1 MKNPFRKSKSQEM
14 VSAETQPQGQSR
26 FLVMSSGD
34 LVKPNEYRSH
44 IEKRVQS
51 IISSG
56 TRANDDI
63 LARVVAGS
71 VPAMVCINFH
81 STVVS
86 SIPIVANDDLGKP
99 SPFVPM
105 KNMLDNRM
113 RWLIRDLDKSLLI
126 WGYAMARK
134 HYNSERRPT
143 LLEFLNP
150 LNVRINV
157 DAKQNIIDYRLNREQ
172 IDLQLNE
179 VVYISGFDSQNTGNS
194 VSKLETALPY
204 TSLERGIVTHAAS
217 FFFNGAT
224 ITGVVTIEKT
234 LSDDDFKIFE
244 KQFARRY
251 KGANN
256 AFNVAI
262 FDRQVTYTPISAA
275 PADLAMPELSD
286 QSKQFVCA
294 NFGVNPSLVGLGDVS
309 DPLSALSTYKETRRS
324 FVDMEATPAL
334 DFILDNFNTQW
345 ALTDFS
351 VPIHLVSD
359 SSAMAMMN
367 DGISTDDAGV
377 ATSLVDGSLWTVDE
391 GREHVGYKPS
401 ELDDGWPRRNPNWA
415 NSLWADGTITLNQKR
430 KMLGIEPP
438 LGNDMIKVD
447 GITYLV
453 SSWPQVA
460 EKNLEKLAA
469 PAPSPFGLSITAPP
483 PPATPMLNDG
493 MVRSPLADLV
503 DIRTSDE
510 IPDDSM
516 LMVGR
521 HKDGTANYD
530 DFVMVKGIAR
540 QITPRLIIGIDLADR
555 QLLKLA
561 NRELGRALAET
572 NGITWVAPENWRV
585 ELAHIDRWSPADIA
599 NMTRVIKWDFNKIE
613 VWTGNY
619 FVNGNGV
626 YLSLGDTE
634 DTQRMVELVHS
645 DLRSVAIKSNEVV
658 PAMAVRLAHGDGI
671 TQEMLPKE
679 TALGSMPIV
688 FTRIAAF
695 ANDRIQHKWRLRAY
709 YDKDNQTLLG
719 KQRDELSK
727 WQQRVARSGV
737 GAEWA
742 IDCLPQ
748 HVVRFVKDDATEE
761 LRLLLKKFIEEEH
774 PRDPDGKFGAGG
786 GGKDEDEKQK
796 EDEDDEFKPKDPIKI
811 IEDKQQALDIVNN
824 PSNYDEDGVLD
835 PNHQFEIDDFNNF
848 TSKSTKLE
856 IQNASA
862 EVSTDIVEH
871 GKPAGPGQEK
881 PKEFNDL
888 VEPDPLTNTTTSTG
902 GDFIS
907 RSEKRIQQSPPEGSF
922 DKEKENNW
930 LSNNVDE
937 GMKGWSGVSYNR
949 YQDYSSGNIDV
960 ATTSPQEQAAFSA
973 FENEF
978 NTAPQYDGVI
988 WRGATSRQDF
998 DTTLADYQSRVGQGL
1013 EFPSYNSS
1021 SASYLIAE
1029 DFADSSSSSHDSP
1042 AVMFE
1047 MYGNQGRYINS
1058 ATKWDEEEVL
1068 LPPNARYTIRD
1079 VYVRPNTQTGRNMIF
1094 VVMDDT

>member
-56 TRANDDI
+56 TRANDSI
-63 LARVVAGS
+63 LAAVVAGS

-737 GAEWA
+737 GAAWA

-748 HVVRFVKDDATEE
+748 HVVRFVKDDALEE
-761 LRLLLKKFIEEEH
+761 LRLAIAKFIEEEH
-774 PRDPDGKFGAGG
+774 NRDPEGKFAPSGGG
-786 GGKDEDEKQK
+786 GGKDEDKKKDEPKQLGT
-796 EDEDDEFKPKDPIKI
+796 
-811 IEDKQQALDIVNN
+811 KQD
-824 PSNYDEDGVLD
+824 VLD
-835 PNHQFEIDDFNNF
+835 VINNTANF
-848 TSKSTKLE
+848 DADGKLDLE
-856 IQNASA
+856 LQA
-862 EVSTDIVEH
+862 EVDDYISLAPNSSDSLAIQDALTT
-871 GKPAGPGQEK
+871 ASEK
-881 PKEFNDL
+881 VASDL
-888 VEPDPLTNTTTSTG
+888 SKQDPLKGQTASSG
-902 GDFIS
+902 QAFLP
-907 RSEKRIQQSPPEGSF
+907 RAEKRTQSEPPPGSF
-922 DKEKENNW
+922 DVAAEADWINN
-930 LSNNVDE
+930 SDT
-937 GMKGWSGVSYNR
+937 SGVNSWTANRYDEFQDFSSDPIALENASDADQIDFGIFEKSYN
-949 YQDYSSGNIDV
+949 
-960 ATTSPQEQAAFSA
+960 E
-973 FENEF
+973 
-978 NTAPQYDGVI
+978 APQYDGVV
-988 WRGATSRQDF
+988 WRGASSRQDF
-998 DTTLADYQSRVGQGL
+998 DTTFADYKSRIGENL
-1013 EFPSYNSS
+1013 MFPEYNSS
-1021 SASYLIAE
+1021 SASYQRAE
-1029 DFADSSSSSHDSP
+1029 SFGRKSANNHNSP
-1042 AVMFE
+1042 IVMFE
-1047 MYGNQGRYINS
+1047 MYGDQGRYINEAS
-1058 ATKWDEEEVL
+1058 DFKEEREIL
-1068 LPPNARYTIRD
+1068 LPPDASYTVRD
-1079 VYVRPNTQTGRNMIF
+1079 VYIRGKQEGGVGNMIF
-1094 VVMDDT
+1094 VVMDDA